1 MLKRFYVT
9 DLDGTL
15 LNSKGK
21 LSEYSVA
28 ALNHL
33 IDNDVMITFATA
45 RSLGDFCEIMKEV
58 KVQLPVITF
67 NGGYISDAN
76 TKIHLK
82 KCFISNDITK
92 SIYELLSQ
100 EVGVLVSHNHE
111 NDDFISYDN
120 ISSKGMSDYILERE
134 ATLKKSLG
142 RFEIFN
148 FKDVMAFT
156 VIDEKEKVLFLK
168 NELIHK
174 YGDIIKIEAWEDMYF
189 KSWYWLTVHNM
200 DATKGKALQ
209 KLREMVDITFDSLVV
224 FGDQMNDLDMIKG
237 ADYSF
242 AVGNAVETIKK
253 NAHDVIGHHNQNS
266 VVNKILELEGM
277 SYDTFQK

>member
-1 MLKRFYVT
+1 MLKSLYVT

-15 LNSKGK
+15 LNSQGK

-33 IDNDVMITFATA
+33 IDNDVLITFATA
-45 RSLGDFCEIMKEV
+45 RSLGDLCEIMKDV
-58 KVQLPVITF
+58 KVQLPVVTF
-67 NGGYISDAN
+67 NGGYISDVR
-76 TKIHLK
+76 TKLHLK
-82 KCFISNDITK
+82 KCFISNDISE
-92 SIYELLSQ
+92 SIYNLLSQ
-100 EVGVLVSHNHE
+100 DVGVLVSYNRG
-111 NDDFISYDN
+111 NDDLISYDN
-120 ISSKGMSDYILERE
+120 ISSKGMSDYILQRE
-134 ATLKKSLG
+134 STLKKSLDKFE
-142 RFEIFN
+142 RFD

-156 VIDEKEKVLFLK
+156 VIYEKEKVLYLK

-174 YGDIIKIEAWEDMYF
+174 YGDTIKIEAWEDMYF
-189 KSWYWLTVHNM
+189 KSWYWLTIHNM

-209 KLREMVDITFDSLVV
+209 KLREMVDITFDRLVV

-237 ADYSF
+237 ADCSF
-242 AVGNAVETIKK
+242 AVENAVETIKE
-253 NAHDVIGHHNQNS
+253 NAHDVIGHHNQDS